1 MKKYQDNDE
10 IDLIEIFKTI
20 INNKIKIILIVILTI
35 AIAFGLKIT
44 EKEKDRQSKF
54 TTKFK
59 AISML
64 EETQYYVDPDLYV
77 DSITIELN
85 RFTLFDLFMKILDAE
100 KKELVKNFDFIKKE
114 NYENEEAYIV
124 ALDKI
129 VSSIKISQLQKEK
142 ATEGTMEFFS
152 NNEDMSN
159 KWNNFLSTLEYSINK
174 KAQKYFKDVINNK
187 IRNAKIA
194 QNNKTEDIEKEI
206 KTSLKYYELDIKS
219 RLSFL
224 EEQAKI
230 AREGNISGKVVFN
243 SDLPANSTDYSD
255 SLYYLKGYSVIEKEI
270 ELIMKRKDPY
280 LYAKNIPLYETRKLE
295 IENDQS
301 IIRQKTKFEATPI
314 YNDDGFLAGSI
325 ESTSIQLINNNS
337 GVSGV
342 PLKKMIILAG
352 LIGLIMG
359 IFYVLISS
367 AFRKAMIHDRR
378 Y

>member
-1 MKKYQDNDE
+1 MEKNQTTDE
-10 IDLIEIFKTI
+10 INLLETFQTI
-20 INNKIKIILIVILTI
+20 MNNKMKIFLIVILTI

>member
-1 MKKYQDNDE
+1 MEKNQTTDE
-10 IDLIEIFKTI
+10 INLLETFQTI
-20 INNKIKIILIVILTI
+20 MNNKMKIILIVILTI

-159 KWNNFLSTLEYSINK
+159 KWNNFLSTLEYAINK